1 MRCALRLRCDQVG
14 LAHVGRTNETGPT
27 PSGPTRGRPLRS
39 GRDRDLAFATAV
51 VEADAAG
58 SVAGQYYKT
67 TLDNGVR
74 IVTGPMSGVRSASLI
89 FYYNIGSRFEPNE
102 IAGVSHFLEH
112 MLFKGTVKRPDPMTI
127 SEQIE
132 SVGGMLNAATGRES
146 TSYWCKVPSTHFE
159 LAFDVLADM
168 LRNSTFDATELD
180 KERKVIFEEI
190 RSVQDVPEDLVHDLI
205 DQLVWGEDPV
215 GREIAGSEETV
226 ANIDRAKMMD
236 FWFRNYS
243 PERLIVAAGGDIRHE
258 DVVTLSEKFFS
269 DLKPAET
276 VDRYT
281 PVIVTQESKRVHV
294 VNRETEQA
302 HLCVGFPALS
312 YHDERRYAQST
323 IEAILSAGMSSRL
336 FQEIRERRGL
346 VYSVYGYFR
355 GYEDVGQGVIY
366 AGTDIERVEETIE
379 AVVGELQK
387 LRDIPVPAEEL
398 ENSKT
403 LRKGRLLMGLEDS
416 RSVASWVGSQEA
428 TYGRIRTPEE
438 VMELIEAVTVEDV
451 QAVADEILRED
462 RLSLT
467 VIGPYKNQDAFGEL
481 LTFR

>member
-1 MRCALRLRCDQVG
+1 MRQRFDQVG
-14 LAHVGRTNETGPT
+14 HSGLSLPHHASRQRHSIAPT
-27 PSGPTRGRPLRS
+27 HSRALQMASTV
-39 GRDRDLAFATAV
+39 TAGGT
-51 VEADAAG
+51 DAA
-58 SVAGQYYKT
+58 S
-67 TLDNGVR
+67 TLYEKSTLPNGVR
-74 IVTGPMSGVRSASLI
+74 IVTGPMSGVRSVSLI
-89 FYYNIGSRFEPNE
+89 FYYNIGSRYEPNQ

-112 MLFKGTVKRPDPMTI
+112 MLFKGTEKRPDPMTI
-127 SEQIE
+127 SEEIE

-168 LRNSTFDATELD
+168 LRNSTFDAAELD

-205 DQLVWGEDPV
+205 DQLVWGEDPI

-226 ANIDRAKMMD
+226 SNINRENMVD
-236 FWFRNYS
+236 FWSRNYS
-243 PERLIVAAGGDIRHE
+243 PDRLIVAAGGDVRHE
-258 DVVTLSEKFFS
+258 DVVALTDKFFG
-269 DLKPAET
+269 DLKPGAV
-276 VDRYT
+276 VDQYA
-281 PVIVTQESKRVHV
+281 PVTVTQAQKRVQV
-294 VNRETEQA
+294 INRETEQA

-355 GYEDVGQGVIY
+355 GYEEVGQGVIY
-366 AGTDIERVEETIE
+366 AGTDVDRVEETIE
-379 AVVGELQK
+379 AIVGELQK
-387 LRDIPVPAEEL
+387 IRDIPVPAEEL
-398 ENSKT
+398 ENNKT

-428 TYGRIRTPEE
+428 TYGEVKTPEQ
-438 VMELIEAVTVEDV
+438 VMELIDAVTVE
-451 QAVADEILRED
+451 R
-462 RLSLT
+462 RTGS
-467 VIGPYKNQDAFGEL
+467 G
-481 LTFR
+481 R